1 MFKVWENK
9 VEGLLEG
16 DGYLSDV
23 SWAGITF
30 TRKPLKSERFIQ
42 LIGLRMNKALVKHP
56 ELKVTYVLCTRLC
69 VGVVTKIYL
78 IKFF

>member
-42 LIGLRMNKALVKHP
+42 LIVLRMNKALVKHP
-56 ELKVTYVLCTRLC
+56 ELKVTYALCTRLC
-69 VGVVTKIYL
+69 MGVVRKIYL
-78 IKFF
+78 IF